1 MIAHLRGE
9 VLEFMGEELILDVSG
24 IGYAVKP
31 VDILAAPGMQL
42 NCYIYDH
49 IREDRRELYAFS
61 SLETR
66 QLFLHL
72 ISISGIGPKIARTML
87 SGSAAP
93 RLKAALQEED
103 LAYLVSLPGIGKK
116 TAQKILLELRG
127 VLARDEEIAL
137 SHDQETLEALMS
149 LGYARDDVVH
159 ICEALEGDTPS
170 ERLKFALQR
179 LGSNV

>member
-1 MIAHLRGE
+1 MIAHLRGKI
-9 VLEFMGEELILDVSG
+9 LEFMGDELILDIAG
-24 IGYAVKP
+24 IGYIVKP
-31 VDILAAPGMQL
+31 VDILATPGMHL
-42 NCYIYDH
+42 SCYIYDH

-66 QLFLHL
+66 QLFLHM
-72 ISISGIGPKIARTML
+72 IAISGIGPKIARSML

-103 LAYLVSLPGIGKK
+103 LGYLVSLPGIGKK

-127 VLARDEEIAL
+127 VLAHDEHGTIL
-137 SHDQETLEALMS
+137 HDKETLEALMS
-149 LGYARDDVVH
+149 LGYARDDVLH
-159 ICEALEGDTPS
+159 ICEALEGETASD
-170 ERLKFALQR
+170 RLKFALQR